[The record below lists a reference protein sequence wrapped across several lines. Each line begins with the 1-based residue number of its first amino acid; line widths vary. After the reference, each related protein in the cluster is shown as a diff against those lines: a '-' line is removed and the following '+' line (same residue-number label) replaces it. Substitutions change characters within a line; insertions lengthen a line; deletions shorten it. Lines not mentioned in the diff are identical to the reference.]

1 MFDIGTWIAFERIV
15 SWGGFVLL
23 LALLLWDDLDDGS
36 DDARPS

>member
-15 SWGGFVLL
+15 SWGGFVLV
-23 LALLLWDDLDDGS
+23 LALLLWGDDGS